1 MAQSMATEREIAKYS
16 TDYIPEFKSTIVNQ
30 SGNAKLGDIAV
41 NVDFAS
47 FGDNKTELENGQRQ
61 LIHVKGAL
69 LFLNKNAVSKT
80 RIEQKFKKI
89 SIILVPSESQRT
101 LAMSNGELIIKSTS
115 FDLNKLYSSED
126 IKDFLLKKL

>member
-30 SGNAKLGDIAV
+30 SGNAKLGEIAV

-69 LFLNKNAVSKT
+69 LFLNKDAVSKA
-80 RIEQKFKKI
+80 RIERKFKKI
-89 SIILVPSESQRT
+89 SIILVSSESQRS
-101 LAMSNGELIIKSTS
+101 LAMSNGELIIKSNS

-126 IKDFLLKKL
+126 IKGFLLKKL

>member
-1 MAQSMATEREIAKYS
+1 VAYPTSNRC
-16 TDYIPEFKSTIVNQ
+16 KSTIVNQ
-30 SGNAKLGDIAV
+30 SGNAKLGEIAV

-47 FGDNKTELENGQRQ
+47 FGDNKAELENGQRQ

-69 LFLNKNAVSKT
+69 LFLNKDAVSKA
-80 RIEQKFKKI
+80 RIERKFKKI
-89 SIILVPSESQRT
+89 SIILVPSESQRS